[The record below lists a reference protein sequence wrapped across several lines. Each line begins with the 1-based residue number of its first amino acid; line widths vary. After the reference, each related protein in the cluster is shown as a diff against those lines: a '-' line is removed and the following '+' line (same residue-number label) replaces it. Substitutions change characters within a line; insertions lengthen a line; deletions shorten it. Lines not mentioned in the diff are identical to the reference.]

1 MFLCSNQAYKLVVE
15 PETPLNN
22 GDNSL
27 PNNLVQPTGDS
38 NSPFSPSNIDSAP
51 PTGQEFPQIDPSLV
65 PGIQSSFPDSHPSAN
80 TACALTSQAPETTI
94 AQPISLDTTITEP
107 IASSNTVAKPTAF
120 DNSITEPQNISE
132 VGSITTLTRSPVV
145 DSLKSNCISSHLLI
159 NLASY
164 ITSPNPTP
172 DVRFPCEVTYMMT
185 EEFGANDYEYDS
197 QIKYINDRIEQ
208 TTDLK
213 KLVDLQDERAQL
225 QHMQLQSQQGLINDL
240 QEERELHNLILEP
253 DSFSNP
259 PPPDDISEPAEEDE
273 DNDTKIQVT
282 RIAVQAA
289 YIGNKR
295 KRNVRYDTERKRLRN
310 NFINIGI
317 RTGCYGILYL
327 RRQVLPILTSI
338 NYYRG
343 GTGVLANEKEAPVIF
358 TNAIHENSAYL
369 EMATREMTSIV
380 EWENGFR
387 ESQQAESVPQ
397 RFP

>member
-1 MFLCSNQAYKLVVE
+1 M
-15 PETPLNN
+15 
-22 GDNSL
+22 
-27 PNNLVQPTGDS
+27 
-38 NSPFSPSNIDSAP
+38 
-51 PTGQEFPQIDPSLV
+51 
-65 PGIQSSFPDSHPSAN
+65 
-80 TACALTSQAPETTI
+80 TSQAPETTI

-107 IASSNTVAKPTAF
+107 IASSNTIAKPTAF

-208 TTDLK
+208 TTDLEE
-213 KLVDLQDERAQL
+213 LVDLQDERAQL

-240 QEERELHNLILEP
+240 QEERELHNLILER

-295 KRNVRYDTERKRLRN
+295 KRDVRYDTERKRLRN

-327 RRQVLPILTSI
+327 RR
-338 NYYRG
+338 
-343 GTGVLANEKEAPVIF
+343 
-358 TNAIHENSAYL
+358 
-369 EMATREMTSIV
+369 
-380 EWENGFR
+380 
-387 ESQQAESVPQ
+387 
-397 RFP
+397 